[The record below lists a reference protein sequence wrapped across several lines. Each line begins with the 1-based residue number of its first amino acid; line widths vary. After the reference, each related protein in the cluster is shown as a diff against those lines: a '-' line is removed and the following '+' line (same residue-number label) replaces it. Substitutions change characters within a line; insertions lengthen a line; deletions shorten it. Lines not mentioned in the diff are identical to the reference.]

1 MMTFR
6 DVIKL
11 PEFEKD
17 LKRLKKKYKSLDD
30 DLRIFIKA
38 QLVLY
43 HKEGIDNRGI
53 VRIPGLGFEYPKL
66 YKARKFACRYL
77 KGRGSQ
83 TGIRIIYAYFDKEN
97 RIELVEMYFKADKEN
112 EDRERIKKLFGGN
125 G

>member
-1 MMTFR
+1 MTFR

-38 QLVLY
+38 QLILY

-53 VRIPGLGFEYPKL
+53 VRIPGLVFEYPKL

>member
-1 MMTFR
+1 MLL
-6 DVIKL
+6 KL

-43 HKEGIDNRGI
+43 HKVGIDNRGI

-83 TGIRIIYAYFDKEN
+83 TGIRVIYAYFDKEN